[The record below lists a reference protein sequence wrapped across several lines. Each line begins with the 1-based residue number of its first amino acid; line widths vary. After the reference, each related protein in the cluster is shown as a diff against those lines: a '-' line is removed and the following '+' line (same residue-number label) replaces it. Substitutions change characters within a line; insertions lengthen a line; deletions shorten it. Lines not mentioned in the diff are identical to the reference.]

1 VAARRRR
8 SSGRRKP
15 IKINPKNKGVF
26 TRKAKAA
33 GRGVQ
38 AHANAVLRAPKGR
51 YSAKTRQQA
60 AFAKNFGGAS
70 KRRARR
76 RRGR

>member
-1 VAARRRR
+1 MARRR
-8 SSGRRKP
+8 SSGRRKK

-26 TRKAKAA
+26 TAKAKRA

-38 AHANAVLRAPKGR
+38 AHARAVLAAPKGR

-70 KRRARR
+70 RRRARARKR
-76 RRGR
+76 R

>member
-1 VAARRRR
+1 MAARRRR
-8 SSGRRKP
+8 TSSRRSK

-38 AHANAVLRAPKGR
+38 AHATAVLAAPKGR
-51 YSAKTRQQA
+51 YSAKTRRQA

-70 KRRARR
+70 RRRARARR
-76 RRGR
+76 R